1 MSNKYFIEIENLT
14 KRYTREVLNIP
25 RLSLERGK
33 IYGIIGPSSAG
44 KSTLLRILNL
54 ITPPDS
60 GEIRFDGQP
69 VPENSAAR
77 LSLQRRMTLVFQKTG
92 SPQDQRGKKTWP
104 RSLKARGFKQKEI
117 AGRVGALLEQVG
129 MREMAERRA
138 DTLSGGSPAGGLG
151 PLAFNPGCC
160 SWTSPPPTWIPPTW
174 S

>member
-33 IYGIIGPSSAG
+33 IYGIIGPSGAG

-77 LSLQRRMTLVFQKTG
+77 LSLQRRMTLVFQK
-92 SPQDQRGKKTWP
+92 PVLFKTSV
-104 RSLKARGFKQKEI
+104 RENVAYGLKARGFKQKEI
-117 AGRVGALLEQVG
+117 AGRVGGFAGAGGDAGDGRAPGGYPL
-129 MREMAERRA
+129 RR
-138 DTLSGGSPAGGLG
+138 GSPAGGLG
-151 PLAFNPGCC
+151 PGRSL
-160 SWTSPPPTWIPPTW
+160 
-174 S
+174 